1 MYTDSLNIFVLDL
14 NIICKIINC
23 FLKTLKALK
32 TCSITV
38 TELLFHEKGPFDI
51 VIIFFEAIVS
61 MIDIWQ
67 ILLLQK
73 RPDLHH
79 ATFEIVTIWPS
90 FLNSN
95 SIKVL

>member
-32 TCSITV
+32 PCSITV

-67 ILLLQK
+67 ILLS
-73 RPDLHH
+73 
-79 ATFEIVTIWPS
+79 TITKTSRLTPRHVW
-90 FLNSN
+90 NSN
-95 SIKVL
+95 YLTFFSEL